1 MVEGEP
7 KLFRNWDP
15 YMKMRQEA
23 AAAIIFK
30 SHGWSQWQT
39 GHARLFGVLL
49 WDYEIRRKRR
59 FKYSKVLKKQGY
71 QRSHNYRLLRQ
82 IIENNLLQKEG
93 KGYYAFTVRQSAT
106 IREVIAV
113 MREMDKISGKTPGR
127 VK

>member
-7 KLFRNWDP
+7 KLFKNWDP

-23 AAAIIFK
+23 ASAVIFK
-30 SHGWSQWQT
+30 SHGWSRWQK

-49 WDYEIRRKRR
+49 WDYESRKSRR
-59 FKYSKVLKKQGY
+59 FKYSRVLKKQGY
-71 QRSHNYRLLRQ
+71 QRTHNYRLLRQ
-82 IIENNLLQKEG
+82 IIENNLLLKEG
-93 KGYYAFTVRQSAT
+93 NGYYAFTVRQSAT
-106 IREVIAV
+106 IRQVIAV